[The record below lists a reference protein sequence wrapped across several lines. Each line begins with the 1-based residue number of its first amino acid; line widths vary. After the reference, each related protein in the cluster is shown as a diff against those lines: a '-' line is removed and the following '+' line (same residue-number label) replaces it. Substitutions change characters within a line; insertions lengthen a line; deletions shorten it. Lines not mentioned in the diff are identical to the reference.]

1 MRLKRIVLLLVLSFL
16 LCKTNLLCGQ
26 FNVLENIG
34 DKFCVLIEILG
45 EDEKKTGLTE
55 KRLRTVTELRL
66 RREGMKVVTEVT
78 RKTPFIYVNVSVVGP
93 VYDIA
98 LEIHEWVE
106 LERIPITHGTIATT
120 WNKAFYGGHERDPER
135 IVSGLDQLFDAF
147 FNDYYK
153 ANPKEKEARE

>member
-1 MRLKRIVLLLVLSFL
+1 MRLKRIVSFLVLSFL
-16 LCKTNLLCGQ
+16 LCETSFLCGGYEE
-26 FNVLENIG
+26 LGNIG

-45 EDEKKTGLTE
+45 RSEAKIGLTE

-78 RKTPFIYVNVSVVGP
+78 RKTPFIYVNFRVIGQAYHVT
-93 VYDIA
+93 